1 MLSGFGIGLWRKGN
15 PGICSNTGLQASGVL
30 ANMIVYRQGQ
40 PLVVLKENNV
50 LSPEVVT
57 CPDYLLQKARNCP
70 PVKTAIVGTGARV
83 VLESVRASV
92 DAGIIDP
99 VLIGEP
105 GILAQ
110 IGDEIGFDINHH
122 EIISTPD
129 EKAMGEAGASL
140 ARANEVHM
148 VMKGHIHT
156 DNFMRPL
163 ISRRTGPRCR
173 RRLSHVFHMTVLGS
187 DRVLMIT
194 DGAVNVAP
202 DVRARISI
210 IQNAVDLSHAL
221 GNGRPKVALLAAS
234 EEISSAMSVTVDCQ
248 EITKRCADLEMAADV
263 YGPLAFDNVV
273 SEKAARLKGISH
285 VVAGAADII
294 VVPTIEAGNA
304 LFKMMVY
311 FMGAC
316 AAGIVLGADVPIL
329 LTSRADPP
337 AARLASAA
345 LGAVVASK
353 TA

>member
-1 MLSGFGIGLWRKGN
+1 MLSVFGIGLWRKGN

-57 CPDYLLQKARNCP
+57 CPDYLLQKVRNCP

-353 TA
+353 AA

>member
-1 MLSGFGIGLWRKGN
+1 MLSVFGIGLWRKGN

-353 TA
+353 AA

>member
-1 MLSGFGIGLWRKGN
+1 MLSVFGIGLWRKGN

-273 SEKAARLKGISH
+273 SEKAASLKGISH

-353 TA
+353 AA